1 MKQSLNYLTLFSLI
15 SGFLFWSCGND
26 RENPSMQT
34 DGDEQTTVPR
44 LMMEPADSVFFI
56 PVGHLTDG
64 YQPPEHLDQNA
75 ALSFIFV
82 EPVDSWSSIRNYSAG
97 SILHFSLDE
106 DLTISARINRNQA
119 IGERIRNL
127 TTTILAPYDGVVT
140 LSVNE
145 ETMTGN
151 IDLVSENR
159 LFHVRYDSL
168 SGLHYLAEIDRSKLD
183 VQQGSEPLEFE

>member
-1 MKQSLNYLTLFSLI
+1 MRHSSNNLTLLCVI
-15 SGFLFWSCGND
+15 AGFLFLGCGND
-26 RENPSMQT
+26 RENPSLQA
-34 DGDEQTTVPR
+34 DGDEQSMLPR
-44 LMMEPADSVFFI
+44 LMMQPADSLFFT

-64 YQPPEHLDQNA
+64 YQSPEHLDRYA
-75 ALSFIFV
+75 ALSFIFI
-82 EPVDSWSSIRNYSAG
+82 EPTDSWSIIRNYSTG
-97 SILHFSLDE
+97 SILHFSLDD

-127 TTTILAPYDGVVT
+127 TATILDPYDGVVT

-145 ETMTGN
+145 DKMTGN

-168 SGLHYLAEIDRSKLD
+168 SDLHYLAEIDRSKLD
-183 VQQGSEPLEFE
+183 VQEGSEPLQFE

>member
-1 MKQSLNYLTLFSLI
+1 MFI
-15 SGFLFWSCGND
+15 GCGND
-26 RENPSMQT
+26 RKNASIQT
-34 DGDEQTTVPR
+34 DGDEQTMLPR
-44 LMMEPADSVFFI
+44 LMMQPADSVFFT

-64 YQPPEHLDQNA
+64 YQSPEHLDHNA

-82 EPVDSWSSIRNYSAG
+82 EPADSLSSIRGYSTG
-97 SILHFSLDE
+97 SILHFSLDD

-127 TTTILAPYDGVVT
+127 TATILDPYDGVVT

-183 VQQGSEPLEFE
+183 VQKGSEPLEFE

>member
-1 MKQSLNYLTLFSLI
+1 MKQSLNCLTLFYLI
-15 SGFLFWSCGND
+15 SGFLFWSCASD

-34 DGDEQTTVPR
+34 EGDEQTMVPR
-44 LMMEPADSVFFI
+44 LMMKPADSLFFT

-64 YQPPEHLDQNA
+64 YQSPEHLDHNA

-82 EPVDSWSSIRNYSAG
+82 EPADSWSSIRNYSTGAT
-97 SILHFSLDE
+97 LDFSLDD

-127 TTTILAPYDGVVT
+127 TATILEPHDGVVT

-145 ETMTGN
+145 DTMTGN

-159 LFHVRYDSL
+159 LFHIRYDSRN
-168 SGLHYLAEIDRSKLD
+168 GLHYLAEIDRSKLD